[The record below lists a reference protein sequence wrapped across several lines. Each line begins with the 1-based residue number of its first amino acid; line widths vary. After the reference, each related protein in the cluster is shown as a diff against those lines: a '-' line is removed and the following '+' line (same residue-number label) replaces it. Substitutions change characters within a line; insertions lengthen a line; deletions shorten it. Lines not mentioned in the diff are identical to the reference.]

1 MYAPRLLAAAAT
13 IATALSG
20 LAVVAGPAD
29 AHGSDL
35 ARGRVIAH
43 GGLVAHQVPTA
54 DSPRHGS
61 FARGRVLSL
70 NCKVR
75 GSTVRGNDLWY
86 SVHSSDNQWVSAR
99 YVDNVGA
106 APRWCGDGLVRHGRV
121 TASRLNLRV
130 GPSLASK
137 REAVVPRG
145 SRVNVVCHLPGL
157 ARDGVQDWYQLA
169 HGSWVSAR
177 YVSALNGRVAL
188 CA

>member
-1 MYAPRLLAAAAT
+1 MHTPRLLAAAIT

-20 LAVVAGPAD
+20 TALVAAPAD
-29 AHGSDL
+29 AHGSGV

-43 GGLVAHQVPTA
+43 GGLVAHQVPTV

-121 TASRLNLRV
+121 SASRLNLRV
-130 GPSLASK
+130 GPSLASD
-137 REAVVPRG
+137 REGTLTRG
-145 SRVNVVCHLPGL
+145 RRVDVVCHLPGL
-157 ARDGVQDWYQLA
+157 ARDGVVDWYQLA

-177 YVSALNGRVAL
+177 YVTGLNGRVAL